1 MSVVLDTRLLDKLI
15 RENEAEVD
23 KHLRETG
30 FSIAS
35 DWAKAVNVE
44 TGALR
49 NSILA
54 ESPKKMGNLHY
65 RVQDGVEYGIFQ
77 ELGTS
82 RMAAHPALIPA
93 VERHV
98 HPFVEGFANIFRRVV
113 GGT

>member
-1 MSVVLDTRLLDKLI
+1 MSTTLDTRLLDKLI
-15 RENEAEVD
+15 RESPAEVD
-23 KHLRETG
+23 RHLRETG

-35 DWAKAVNVE
+35 DWAQGVNVA

-54 ESPKKMGNLHY
+54 ESPKKMGDLHY
-65 RVQDGVEYGIFQ
+65 RVQDGVEYGIYQ

-93 VERHV
+93 VERNWQ
-98 HPFVEGFANIFRRVV
+98 PFIQGFADAIKRMV
-113 GGT
+113 GGV